1 MFNPIN
7 IDFIDSSYTIN
18 SQYTNNTLISPFNP
32 NFISNFEEMSQ
43 FNLLTTENNSENE
56 ELIRR
61 NINLPEQYTFEKIKN
76 EIFPKFNQ
84 NEVEKYFIKDD
95 NIINLEKKMSDEI
108 YGQPKKRNRGIKLPK
123 EEKKKSG
130 RKRKEDTS
138 DSYHNKYSP
147 DNIIKKIKTKI
158 LDCLLNFINKL
169 LYNILDNNTIKSCLR
184 KINKSENEE
193 NGKVDL
199 IKSINYEIFINI
211 MKKDKNIKFLEMTIN
226 ELLSK
231 ELSGKFKNIDK
242 DSNKT
247 IITELLNQNNEIL
260 NFIFNLKFGEW
271 LDIFLYKKDISEFKI
286 MNEEQI
292 KIIMNSF
299 QRVDDLLISICQ
311 ENDIKYVSRFVCY
324 IYNFE
329 RWFLIKIGREKKI
342 NNILFYTSKESL
354 KEK

>member
-43 FNLLTTENNSENE
+43 FNLLTTENNIENE

-95 NIINLEKKMSDEI
+95 NIINLEKKMSDET

-247 IITELLNQNNEIL
+247 IITELLNKNNEIL

-311 ENDIKYVSRFVCY
+311 ENDTKYVSRFVCY
-324 IYNFE
+324 MYNFE
-329 RWFLIKIGREKKI
+329 RWFLIKIGREKKN
-342 NNILFYTSKESL
+342 NNILFYISKESL

>member
-43 FNLLTTENNSENE
+43 FNLLTTENNIENE

-95 NIINLEKKMSDEI
+95 NIINMEKKMSDET
-108 YGQPKKRNRGIKLPK
+108 YKQPKTRNRGIKLPK

-231 ELSGKFKNIDK
+231 ELSGKFRNIDK

-311 ENDIKYVSRFVCY
+311 ENDTKYVSRFVCY
-324 IYNFE
+324 MYNFE
-329 RWFLIKIGREKKI
+329 RWFLIKIGREKKN
-342 NNILFYTSKESL
+342 NNILFYISQKSL
-354 KEK
+354 KE